1 MMNINTNT
9 FKTNKADAIA
19 FIANVLRKNASYEDG
34 QYYFHFTD
42 NGSIITAFNSYHK
55 AESTVT
61 AAISID
67 DMCDAAGMNYD
78 ADMGDILVNFEDTKK
93 FNYVV
98 EEIYNAVLAE
108 IN

>member
-9 FKTNKADAIA
+9 FKANKSEALT
-19 FIANVLRKNASYEDG
+19 FIANVLRKYPSYEDG

-42 NGSIITAFNSYHK
+42 DGSTIAAFNSYDK

-61 AAISID
+61 AAISVE
-67 DMCDAAGMNYD
+67 DMCDAAGMNHD
-78 ADMGDILVNFEDTKK
+78 ADMGDILVNFEDTEK
-93 FNYVV
+93 FNDVV
-98 EEIYNAVLAE
+98 EEIYDAVIEE